1 MARGKDASPAK
12 DWTRTVTRH
21 LRPSARCVPPHISA
35 RARLRDTPMS
45 YRNFPMIWKVVS
57 LLLVLGLTSAAGAY
71 YATHNISA
79 LNDMYRTQAEGPQA
93 AAINIARA
101 GRLAASTSV
110 AIYRQ
115 VSAFSDDDVKAARAA
130 QAEALKG
137 FDDRMGLA
145 AKAMP
150 EAADRIG
157 AATRVLHTAYEQ
169 ACAET
174 LKLSS
179 VVGDMTMSTRASRL
193 MQRDCEPALNK
204 TITSLV
210 EINDIMRDR
219 IATMNAEGE
228 RTTSNTILL
237 TFAGVI
243 GSTVVIILIA
253 ALLVRSGIVAPINA
267 MVAAMTQIG
276 AGKLDVAI
284 TGDTRK
290 DEIGAMAKALDV
302 LRGQLQQG
310 EELRAAQAATEAAER
325 ERLARRETVAV
336 GFVARMQELAGRFAQ
351 SSGEVANSARNLS
364 STAEETS
371 RQAQAVASAAEQA
384 AANVETVASS
394 SDSLAISV
402 REITGQVAHSAEVA
416 DVAFREAEASNARI
430 TELAGAATAIG
441 DVINLIKGIAD
452 QTNLLA
458 LNATIEAARAGEAGK
473 GFAVVAT
480 EVKELATQTARATND
495 IAQKI
500 GEIQTATRGTVSSM
514 GEIVRVVSDIK
525 SISAAIASAVEE
537 QGAATGEIAQNCQ
550 QAAVGTNQ
558 VTENIEGVGR
568 AAVETG
574 SAASQLLDLS
584 QGLSSQAADLR
595 EVVETF
601 VRDLNAA

>member
-1 MARGKDASPAK
+1 
-12 DWTRTVTRH
+12 
-21 LRPSARCVPPHISA
+21 
-35 RARLRDTPMS
+35 MS

-430 TELAGAATAIG
+430 TELDGAATAIG